1 MDKRGHHGDRV
12 VSPPSDN
19 DPSVANRIVS
29 VVLRPRE
36 RVQWDWTVLPDGR
49 RYVSG
54 YRILP
59 AWRAAQRRSSRTV

>member
-1 MDKRGHHGDRV
+1 MDRARQAGDRGV
-12 VSPPSDN
+12 APPSGN

-29 VVLRPRE
+29 VTLRAGE
-36 RVQWDWTVLPDGR
+36 RVRWEWTVLPDGR

-59 AWRAAQRRSSRTV
+59 AWRAARRHSRGTV